1 MSGHTKLILATVLP
15 TVGIVALILGM
26 LRINH
31 TKKAPTSR
39 EESESSSSNSISDLA
54 HYLGLGK
61 AELEGERSKHEL
73 DASPTSGH
81 HELGSRELYEMES
94 MRVERTGVNRERG
107 IQELNGD
114 GHPRELD

>member
-1 MSGHTKLILATVLP
+1 MLP

-39 EESESSSSNSISDLA
+39 EESESSSSNPIADLVQ
-54 HYLGLGK
+54 YLGLGK
-61 AELEGERSKHEL
+61 AELEGDKSKHEL

-81 HELGSRELYEMES
+81 HELRSRELYELES
-94 MRVERTGVNRERG
+94 KRLETMGMNRERG
-107 IQELNGD
+107 IHELNGD
-114 GHPRELD
+114 GQRPRELD